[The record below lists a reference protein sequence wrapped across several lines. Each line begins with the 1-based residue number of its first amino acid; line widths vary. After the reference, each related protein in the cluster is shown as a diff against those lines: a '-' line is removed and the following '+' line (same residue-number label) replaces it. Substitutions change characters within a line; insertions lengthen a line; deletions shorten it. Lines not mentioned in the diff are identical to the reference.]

1 MNIGIIGAAGYTGG
15 ELLRIL
21 LQHPAAHIAYAHSSS
36 NGGKPLHSVH
46 RDLLGQTDLHFANE
60 WHFEVDA
67 LFLCMG
73 HGQAQTWLNT
83 HEVPEAVRVIDLSN
97 DFRLANRRQWGRR
110 HFVYGLPEWQREA
123 IRSAHNV
130 ANPGCFATAIQVSLL
145 PLAAGGELGAVHV
158 SGITGSTGAG
168 QALQES
174 VHFTWRNNNIQ
185 AYKALAHQ
193 HVGEVQE
200 TLRAGSPATRV
211 FFVPYR
217 GDFTR
222 GIYTTAYTDTPQSL
236 VNAQQHYR
244 DYYAAHPFVTV
255 SDDPIDLKQVVGTNK
270 CLLYLEKQ
278 GDQLLIHAVLDNLV
292 KGASGQAV
300 QNLNLMFGLDEGL
313 GLNLRAVG
321 Y

>member
-1 MNIGIIGAAGYTGG
+1 MTIGIIGAAGYTGG

-21 LQHPAAHIAYAHSSS
+21 LQHPEAEIIFAHSSS
-36 NGGKPLHSVH
+36 NGGKPLYSVH
-46 RDLLGQTDLHFANE
+46 RDLLGQTDLCFAHE
-60 WHFEVDA
+60 WHDEIDA

-73 HGQAQTWLNT
+73 HGQAKTWLANNP
-83 HEVPEAVRVIDLSN
+83 VAARVRIIDLSN
-97 DFRLANRRQWGRR
+97 DFRLAANRQFGDRT
-110 HFVYGLPEWQREA
+110 FVYGLPEWQREA
-123 IRSAHNV
+123 IRSAQNV
-130 ANPGCFATAIQVSLL
+130 ANPGCFATAIQLSLL
-145 PLAAGGELGAVHV
+145 PLSAEGRLSVAHV

-185 AYKALAHQ
+185 AYKALSHQ

-200 TLRAGSPATRV
+200 TLRTGSREAKV

-222 GIYTTAYTDTPQSL
+222 GIYATAYTETDLSL
-236 VNAQQHYR
+236 AEAKALFR
-244 DYYAAHPFVTV
+244 DYYANHPFTHL

-278 GDQLLIHAVLDNLV
+278 DDQMLVHSVIDNLT

-300 QNLNLMFGLDEGL
+300 QNFNLMFGLEETL
-313 GLNLRAVG
+313 GLNLRATG